1 MTANHRIRFIES
13 VVRTFRQKCNN
24 KVDTEEYVKPLRD
37 VTILQK
43 VENKLSLKYSQ
54 YV

>member
-24 KVDTEEYVKPLRD
+24 KVDTDHVKPLRD